1 MDLRT
6 HYRRWKQYRQNLREL
21 ESCSDR
27 ELRDL
32 GFSRADIHRVARE
45 VAFACLSPIRIAEQ
59 KRRSDPTGSNHAL
72 KQGRVRWYWPEGAAS
87 FRCRS
92 GKSHMSPGFL
102 KRM

>member
-45 VAFACLSPIRIAEQ
+45 AAFA
-59 KRRSDPTGSNHAL
+59 
-72 KQGRVRWYWPEGAAS
+72 
-87 FRCRS
+87 
-92 GKSHMSPGFL
+92 
-102 KRM
+102 